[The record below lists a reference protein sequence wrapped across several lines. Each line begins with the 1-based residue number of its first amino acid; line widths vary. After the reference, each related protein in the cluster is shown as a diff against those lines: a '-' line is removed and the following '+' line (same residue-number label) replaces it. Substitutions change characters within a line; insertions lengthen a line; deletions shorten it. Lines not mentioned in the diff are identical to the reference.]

1 MFGFGQPVHPS
12 RAYRALYSR
21 ACQHH
26 RAIHGDLAAVF
37 HSYEAVFLYS
47 CAFDANLFDRTC
59 VRSQTCC
66 RLRRITDRVGAPDA
80 RVAEYCSHAA
90 ALLMSVKM
98 RDDLRDHNK
107 LARLRAQLLSAAFR
121 RPFLQTKRYFNSAVP
136 SLLRSLNEQIDL
148 HHRME
153 SHNQSSL
160 SLDQFAEPT
169 ARGFALLFGGLALI
183 VDNTLA
189 RYDCFWQLGYHLGA
203 ALLAADCAG
212 IGAPTNCAGTL
223 TLSLMLWAN
232 DRRIPP
238 RCNTSKTCSQ
248 FVKDILAQRPSAQ
261 KSLHHCVPD
270 CWQSARAPVRCA
282 GRASIGHSQLGC
294 ANSVPL
300 RGGLSIFTPFHH
312 FLEIGVPSP
321 WRLSS
326 PIRVAGCVAFRVAMP
341 CARRPRTKC
350 VVRRVVVTTV
360 RTVAT
365 TVAMIA
371 IVVVTTCVTT
381 VINAETTV
389 VISRN
394 PFMT

>member
-203 ALLAADCAG
+203 ALLAADCARDWRTDQLRG
-212 IGAPTNCAGTL
+212 DFNVVLDAVGERQAYTAAVQHLENLQSVCEGHFGPASVSAEVASSLRARLLAIRARPGSMCRSSVDRTFSTRLRQLGAIARRAVDLYAVPPFFG
-223 TLSLMLWAN
+223 
-232 DRRIPP
+232 DRR
-238 RCNTSKTCSQ
+238 
-248 FVKDILAQRPSAQ
+248 
-261 KSLHHCVPD
+261 
-270 CWQSARAPVRCA
+270 
-282 GRASIGHSQLGC
+282 
-294 ANSVPL
+294 SVTL
-300 RGGLSIFTPFHH
+300 
-312 FLEIGVPSP
+312 
-321 WRLSS
+321 
-326 PIRVAGCVAFRVAMP
+326 
-341 CARRPRTKC
+341 
-350 VVRRVVVTTV
+350 
-360 RTVAT
+360 
-365 TVAMIA
+365 A
-371 IVVVTTCVTT
+371 IVEPNSCCGMCCISCCDAVCKTTTHKMCCEEGGCNDCENCCNDGCNDCNSCGNDVC
-381 VINAETTV
+381 NDCDKCG
-389 VISRN
+389 N
-394 PFMT
+394 DCCN